1 MGARE
6 RSFIVNVDGQDVPV
20 SRKSTRK
27 TRNGGLPQEQK
38 EKFVREAAAKIEYI
52 KKFVPTPSQEQAID
66 IARNNTLS
74 WIVGVSGS
82 GKSTC
87 VLWDYCQEY
96 LRDNTKKIYVI
107 KGATEVSMDKI
118 GFLPFGL
125 DEKMSAHMVANRKIL
140 EDFLGAEKVAAD
152 LNKRI
157 FLLPP
162 NYLLGQTLEG
172 LILIEESQQLQP
184 NVLKLILE
192 RTGSK
197 GSRVCVVGDASQLY
211 TDAKEAKLRNG
222 LTDGLK
228 RFFNEDM
235 SPKYPDVGHFEFNI
249 EDVKRSEIVKTILR
263 AYADYQ

>member
-1 MGARE
+1 MGAKTRN
-6 RSFIVNVDGQDVPV
+6 FVINVDGQDVEV
-20 SRKSTRK
+20 GRKSTRK
-27 TRNGGLPQEQK
+27 TRNGGLPQQQK
-38 EKFVREAAAKIEYI
+38 EKFVREAAEKIAHI
-52 KKFVPTPSQEQAID
+52 KKFTPTASQQRAIE
-66 IARNNTLS
+66 IAQEHTLS

-96 LRDNTKKIYVI
+96 LKDNSKKIYVI

-118 GFLPFGL
+118 GFLPNGL

-172 LILIEESQQLQP
+172 LILIEEAQQLQP

-192 RTGSK
+192 RTGSH

-211 TDAKEAKLRNG
+211 TDAKESKLRNG

-235 SPKYPDVGHFEFNI
+235 SPKYPDVGYHEFDI
-249 EDVKRSEIVKTILR
+249 EDVQRSEIVKTILK